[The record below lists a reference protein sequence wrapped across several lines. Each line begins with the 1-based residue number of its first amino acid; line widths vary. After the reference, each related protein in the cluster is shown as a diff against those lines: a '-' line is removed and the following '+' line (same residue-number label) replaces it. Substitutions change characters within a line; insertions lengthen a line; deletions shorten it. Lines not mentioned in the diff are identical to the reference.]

1 MTHKNTWK
9 QNERR
14 ICRYFGLERV
24 PLSGGNSGHTR
35 ADCYA
40 PAGSKLW
47 REERLFIEIKLRQ
60 KHSAVTLWDKTK
72 KLADKEN
79 KTPVV
84 CLAEKNRP
92 GFWILVHSDHLSE
105 L

>member
-1 MTHKNTWK
+1 MTHKSTWK
-9 QNERR
+9 QAERR

-35 ADCYA
+35 ADCYD
-40 PAGSKLW
+40 PTGTDKD
-47 REERLFIEIKLRQ
+47 RLFIEVKLRQ
-60 KHSAVTLWDKTK
+60 RHTAVALWDKTK
-72 KLADKEN
+72 ALADREG

-84 CLAEKNRP
+84 ALAEKNRP
-92 GFWILVHSDHLSE
+92 GFWILVHSDDLAK